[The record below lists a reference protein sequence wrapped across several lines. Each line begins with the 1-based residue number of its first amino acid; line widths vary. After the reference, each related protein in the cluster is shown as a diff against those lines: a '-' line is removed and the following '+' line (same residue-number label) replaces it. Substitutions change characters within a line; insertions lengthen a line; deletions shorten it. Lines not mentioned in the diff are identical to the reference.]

1 MRLVLA
7 APPAVVALLEYEDAR
22 ALRQRQ
28 LVGLLRLVVVLDD
41 RRAQRLGG
49 LGAPPARGLPARPRP
64 RPAARTCR
72 ANWRA
77 VGRQRLRP
85 GPLLHFLFD
94 AGTL

>member
-64 RPAARTCR
+64 RSR
-72 ANWRA
+72 AHWRA